1 MVPSPGR
8 APPAIEP
15 NFKDSKG
22 RFGLTSARVGCPA
35 RLTRLLLA
43 LTLALA
49 WLTLAALP
57 AAGAPRAGWRAHV
70 AQRGRPSPVA
80 LALARLDERRDLPP
94 ACLPPA
100 P

>member
-1 MVPSPGR
+1 M
-8 APPAIEP
+8 
-15 NFKDSKG
+15 
-22 RFGLTSARVGCPA
+22 RVGCPA

-57 AAGAPRAGWRAHV
+57 ALGALPAGWRAHV
-70 AQRGRPSPVA
+70 AQWGAPSLLS
-80 LALARLDERRDLPP
+80 LAPAWLDQRRDLP
-94 ACLPPA
+94 AAGLPGA